1 MEETTMAFVLYFLL
15 EPREI
20 DGKTPDI
27 QQLGAALGRSADAVA
42 MKINNIS
49 ANDQNRISQ
58 GKVGLPH
65 GSKLDKRIWELYEE
79 RGDEFLSEGI
89 ELLTST
95 LKRTGSQQPVIYAVI
110 SLPEGRERI
119 AEATVRTNQKYFR
132 NSLLDNYQRRCC
144 LTGLNVPELLAAS
157 HIKPWKESDPK
168 TERLAPSNGLLLN
181 ALHDR
186 AFDRGL
192 ITLSRD
198 FRIVVSSRVRHSDSA
213 DELLWRYHDAQIE
226 LPRRMRLHRLIGDPS
241 LGRAPMPRLT
251 YSLICFH
258 IRHSLH
264 QSWIPYD
271 DGELRVRRRGCTS
284 LASF

>member
-1 MEETTMAFVLYFLL
+1 MVRRNWSLDETTMAFVLYFLL
-15 EPREI
+15 EPREV

-42 MKINNIS
+42 MKISNIS

-58 GKVGLPH
+58 GKLGLRH
-65 GSKLDKRIWELYEE
+65 GSKLDEAIWELYEE

-95 LKRTGSQQPVIYAVI
+95 LKRAGGEQPVEYAVI
-110 SLPEGRERI
+110 ALPEGKERI

-132 NSLLDNYQRRCC
+132 NSLLDNYRRRCC

-157 HIKPWKESDPK
+157 HIKPWKKSDPK

-192 ITLSRD
+192 ITLSCDLRV
-198 FRIVVSSRVRHSDSA
+198 VVSPKVRHSDPA
-213 DELLWRYHDAQIE
+213 DEMLWRYHGAQIE
-226 LPRRMRLHRLIGDPS
+226 LPRRMPPAKEFIEYHNDCVFI
-241 LGRAPMPRLT
+241 A
-251 YSLICFH
+251 
-258 IRHSLH
+258 
-264 QSWIPYD
+264 
-271 DGELRVRRRGCTS
+271 
-284 LASF
+284 